1 MAYYNATGKEREEDF
16 LSSFRPQTGRAQGGE
31 SKNLAGKL
39 GASMGTQSPGA
50 EGGRKSF
57 TPSKP
62 TKPSKPKKTGMSRNE
77 RNLRRRQGRL

>member
-16 LSSFRPQTGRAQGGE
+16 LSSFGLQTGRAQG
-31 SKNLAGKL
+31 KNLSNKL
-39 GASMGTQSPGA
+39 GSSIGTQSSGA
-50 EGGRKSF
+50 DRSDSF
-57 TPSKP
+57 KPSKP